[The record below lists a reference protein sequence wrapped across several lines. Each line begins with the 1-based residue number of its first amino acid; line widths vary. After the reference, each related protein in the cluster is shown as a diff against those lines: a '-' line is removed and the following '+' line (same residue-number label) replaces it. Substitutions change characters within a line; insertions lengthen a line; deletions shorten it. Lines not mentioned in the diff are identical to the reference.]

1 MRYQLF
7 LNSFKKVVEIAPYNH
22 LWRTLYNIYDGSA
35 QIFAHFGTLHQI
47 VHSYNI
53 VFLESAHCTEA
64 RKCQNG
70 QVFFETAFD
79 GFFSKSTLN
88 NKMLCK
94 SS

>member
-1 MRYQLF
+1 MAFYYWPMFECVRFF
-7 LNSFKKVVEIAPYNH
+7 LLRP
-22 LWRTLYNIYDGSA
+22 YNIYDGSA

-79 GFFSKSTLN
+79 GFFLKKHSE
-88 NKMLCK
+88 
-94 SS
+94 